1 MFASLNGYC
10 IRHFQVCLGLHRKS
24 KVMASQRY
32 VVIEG
37 VLHFLCTFFFISFLV
52 SLLGKF
58 SCIRKITSLTCDGVM
73 DMLLSELIFKTRKNL
88 YVGIIKIYVHFGNLI
103 RA

>member
-37 VLHFLCTFFFISFLV
+37 VLHFLCTFFFISFFLAFWKCYLGNIAASER
-52 SLLGKF
+52 SLL
-58 SCIRKITSLTCDGVM
+58 
-73 DMLLSELIFKTRKNL
+73 
-88 YVGIIKIYVHFGNLI
+88 
-103 RA
+103 